1 MKNFKTPILIK
12 KNSLKLFIFSPFLN
26 IQGVEMA
33 QLAFGLMQTKFGTP
47 LF

>member
-1 MKNFKTPILIK
+1 MNRKNR
-12 KNSLKLFIFSPFLN
+12 LKLFIFSPFLN

-33 QLAFGLMQTKFGTP
+33 QLGFGLMPTKFGTP